1 MSPAVGIETMCEG
14 QNSAF
19 ISHPYISTCT
29 KPEFGLWTDL
39 PNHSHFRIAN
49 DSLLLSPYLY
59 LQASEG
65 SLLLFIVS
73 TKNPDI
79 LDNTCIIEMKSK
91 L

>member
-1 MSPAVGIETMCEG
+1 MSPALGIETVCEG

-19 ISHPYISTCT
+19 ISHPYSSTCT
-29 KPEFGLWTDL
+29 KPEFGLWSDL

-49 DSLLLSPYLY
+49 DSLCLSPCLY
-59 LQASEG
+59 LQASEV
-65 SLLLFIVS
+65 SLLLFMVN
-73 TKNPDI
+73 TKNPDV